1 MSLFT
6 AIILFFYLLAIVVLA
21 LFGLHRYYL
30 VYLYYKYK
38 NKPLK
43 PKKKFDKL
51 PPVTVQLPIYNEY
64 YVVERLIIS
73 GCQLD
78 YPRELLE
85 IQILDDSTD
94 ETSAKA
100 KELVEKFKNQGLDI
114 VH

>member
-43 PKKKFDKL
+43 PKRKFDKL

-64 YVVERLIIS
+64 YVVERLINS
-73 GCQLD
+73 VCQLD
-78 YPRELLE
+78 YPKELLE
-85 IQILDDSTD
+85 VQVLDDSTD
-94 ETSAKA
+94 DTKEKA
-100 KELVEKFKNQGLDI
+100 QSLVEKYKNAVL
-114 VH
+114 